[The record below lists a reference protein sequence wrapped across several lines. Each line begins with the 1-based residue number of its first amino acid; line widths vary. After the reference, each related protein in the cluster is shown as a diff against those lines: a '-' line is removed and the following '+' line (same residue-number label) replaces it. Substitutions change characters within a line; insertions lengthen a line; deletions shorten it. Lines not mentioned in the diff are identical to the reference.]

1 MKQFSWRSGAFY
13 QALSHWL
20 IAPLRI
26 YQRPPASA
34 SHRMVGLGFGGLF
47 APLDSLTVN
56 TVPLPGSLDTV
67 TSHGGDPTPAPLS
80 TGVGLATSSKFFM
93 QRTATPLT
101 CSPSIY
107 LPHSTNF
114 FLDHAQVD
122 PESLQI
128 DLEWA
133 CNLEQSHGRFNF
145 DDSFLIVDQSGSICA
160 LSEFT
165 FELS

>member
-1 MKQFSWRSGAFY
+1 VAEWCILSSSFALANRSPSD
-13 QALSHWL
+13 L
-20 IAPLRI
+20 
-26 YQRPPASA
+26 PAATRQCLPQDGWFRLWGVIRTARQSQ
-34 SHRMVGLGFGGLF
+34 
-47 APLDSLTVN
+47 VN

>member
-1 MKQFSWRSGAFY
+1 
-13 QALSHWL
+13 
-20 IAPLRI
+20 
-26 YQRPPASA
+26 
-34 SHRMVGLGFGGLF
+34 MVGLGFGGLF

-67 TSHGGDPTPAPLS
+67 TSHGGDPTPAPSS
-80 TGVGLATSSKFFM
+80 TGVGLATNLRNFSCNARPHTTDLFTINLS
-93 QRTATPLT
+93 
-101 CSPSIY
+101 
-107 LPHSTNF
+107 PHSTNF
-114 FLDHAQVD
+114 FLNHAQVD